1 MNKDI
6 ERLARELVDTRIVV
20 FLLSSGLDEEAR
32 KTISRMLQEGKL
44 DDRPLGV
51 ILSCGERVNVSNNVL
66 KLLTP
71 TQSLE
76 PCDRSLPTR
85 SINKI

>member
-51 ILSCGERVNVSNNVL
+51 ILSRGERVNVSNNVL

-85 SINKI
+85 PINKI